1 MIMSY
6 LLTILILAS
15 LAAAVLQSRTRSARL
30 ARLAKL
36 NGCAFV
42 KEKESVTTPLS
53 AGRLEFFTQFFHH
66 FQNVFTYSD
75 SKAYFRVADDNLY
88 VDDSPKTKPRRLTI
102 FTAELREGQFP
113 ALKIAP
119 LSSSLAPSQ
128 YALMKT
134 NIPGIDSHYRLH
146 APTPAS
152 GILLTPF
159 ITGLLKTKKNMYLEL
174 NDNALV
180 YHENTLVAPEDIETF
195 RFRALQILTELE
207 TVIDKLGPK
216 NTTFISPVSATVA
229 EEAGDAEK
237 RAEAM
242 LKALCAPKNTA
253 QQPGSRQSGLWIFL
267 MLAAL
272 AGMSILSWL
281 MLNRLPH

>member
-1 MIMSY
+1 MIMRY
-6 LLTILILAS
+6 FLTILILVGV
-15 LAAAVLQSRTRSARL
+15 AALVARSRTRSARL
-30 ARLAKL
+30 ARLAKI

-42 KEKESVTTPLS
+42 KEKETVTTPLS

-75 SKAYFRVADDNLY
+75 NKAYFRVADDNLY
-88 VDDSPKTKPRRLTI
+88 VDDNPKTEPRRITI

-113 ALKIAP
+113 PLKAAPIA
-119 LSSSLAPSQ
+119 SILAPSQ

-134 NIPGIDSHYRLH
+134 NIPVVDSRYRLH

-152 GILLTPF
+152 GMLLTQF
-159 ITGLLKTKKNMYLEL
+159 ITGLLKTKNNLYLEL
-174 NDNALV
+174 NDNALI
-180 YHENTLVAPEDIETF
+180 YHENTLIAPEEMEAF
-195 RFRALQILTELE
+195 RFRAMQILGEFESLTSKFDAQNSTK
-207 TVIDKLGPK
+207 TVPLTPIEKKD
-216 NTTFISPVSATVA
+216 
-229 EEAGDAEK
+229 EAEK

-242 LKALCAPKNTA
+242 LQALCAPKNM
-253 QQPGSRQSGLWIFL
+253 QDKQGSRQSGLWIFI

-272 AGMSILSWL
+272 AGMTILSYL